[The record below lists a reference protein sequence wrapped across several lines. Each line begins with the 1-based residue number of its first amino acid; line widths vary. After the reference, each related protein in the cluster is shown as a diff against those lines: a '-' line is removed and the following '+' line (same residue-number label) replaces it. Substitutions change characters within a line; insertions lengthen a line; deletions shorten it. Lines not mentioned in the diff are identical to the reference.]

1 MTKKALAYIV
11 CDQLNDVFDEAA
23 WQLSIDDML
32 AYMMGGEL

>member
-11 CDQLNDVFDEAA
+11 CDQLNEAA